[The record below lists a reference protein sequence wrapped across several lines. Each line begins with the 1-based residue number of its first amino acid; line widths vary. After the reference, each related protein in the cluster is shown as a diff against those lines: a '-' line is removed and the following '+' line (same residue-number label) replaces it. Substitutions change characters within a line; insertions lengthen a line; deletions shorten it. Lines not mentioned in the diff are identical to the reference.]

1 MTTASLQEFVAPSRY
16 IDSDADNVVAFARR
30 VAGAARDATAAAV
43 ALYYAIRDGIVY
55 TPYCDFRSPE
65 TYRASACLAS
75 IGPRK

>member
-43 ALYYAIRDGIVY
+43 AL
-55 TPYCDFRSPE
+55 
-65 TYRASACLAS
+65 
-75 IGPRK
+75 